1 MNCDIA
7 VFFKPAGCS
16 FLAFW
21 TVLKSSP
28 RSFTFLQAFAS
39 FWLFRKQAVIGT
51 QTVFFLNL
59 KFTCLWLTVHWPI
72 LNCYFCVF
80 CSKCNLQSSGFH
92 RTSSSIQYWSIAVFA
107 HYFAILWY
115 FLNLFCFVVFRTP
128 LSPPPPPSLANV
140 PQWISPV
147 LIIAM
152 NNVSFQASAAV
163 KLNNGALM
171 PSIALG

>member
-1 MNCDIA
+1 MQ
-7 VFFKPAGCS
+7 FFSILNSIKIIPQVLHFFTSLCQFLIVLETCCNRNSNS
-16 FLAFW
+16 F
-21 TVLKSSP
+21 
-28 RSFTFLQAFAS
+28 
-39 FWLFRKQAVIGT
+39 
-51 QTVFFLNL
+51 FFLNL
-59 KFTCLWLTVHWPI
+59 KLTCLWLTVHRPI

-115 FLNLFCFVVFRTP
+115 FLNLFCFVVFRTL
-128 LSPPPPPSLANV
+128 LSLPPPPSLANI

>member
-1 MNCDIA
+1 MQ
-7 VFFKPAGCS
+7 FFSILNSIKIISQVLHFFTSLCQFLIVLETGCNRNSNS
-16 FLAFW
+16 F
-21 TVLKSSP
+21 
-28 RSFTFLQAFAS
+28 
-39 FWLFRKQAVIGT
+39 
-51 QTVFFLNL
+51 FFLNL

-107 HYFAILWY
+107 HYFAILWE

-128 LSPPPPPSLANV
+128 LSPSPPPSLANV

>member
-1 MNCDIA
+1 MFFALNVTYRA
-7 VFFKPAGCS
+7 VVFIGHQVPFS
-16 FLAFW
+16 IE
-21 TVLKSSP
+21 VLLYLP
-28 RSFTFLQAFAS
+28 IILQYYG
-39 FWLFRKQAVIGT
+39 I
-51 QTVFFLNL
+51 
-59 KFTCLWLTVHWPI
+59 
-72 LNCYFCVF
+72 
-80 CSKCNLQSSGFH
+80 
-92 RTSSSIQYWSIAVFA
+92 
-107 HYFAILWY
+107 
-115 FLNLFCFVVFRTP
+115 FLNLFCFVVFRPP